1 MSSLR
6 TAIAQGLVFGFILFG
21 GQLAQAEKSSSMA
34 SPKNVTGKLGETVVI
49 ESNYKYEVI
58 NPTDFYQTYEGF
70 EELEVN
76 NEKFYAPINFT
87 LAPHARIITNN
98 DALSFGYKTVKVGNF
113 IIRSA
118 ITIEGEGGTAHH
130 AHATLKVVK

>member
-6 TAIAQGLVFGFILFG
+6 IAIAQGLILG
-21 GQLAQAEKSSSMA
+21 CILWGAQVAQAEKSSSVA
-34 SPKNVTGKLGETVVI
+34 TPKDVTGKVGETVVI
-49 ESNYKYEVI
+49 QSDYKYEVI

-87 LAPHARIITNN
+87 LAPHAKIITNN
-98 DALSFGYKTVKVGNF
+98 DALSFGYKTVKIGNF